1 MAVTKRTRFEVL
13 RRDEHTCQYC
23 GAKAPEVILHIDHVM
38 PVALGG
44 DDKPSNLLTACS
56 TCNSGKTSIAPGSPL
71 VESLGA
77 RAAAYALGM
86 IDKMTRLRASF
97 ESAEQY
103 TEEFD
108 ELWGNWTK
116 SGRPVA
122 LPPDYELTMYRWAS
136 MGVPMRLLEI
146 AMKKAMTKDRLFG
159 DYPEFSYMAGIVSRK
174 LEESDIDYTVTDQTA
189 AVYTENEKDEL
200 IFEAYEKGFD
210 MGKDR
215 GWHDGIN
222 DYSRVADSMDLVA
235 AHIDGR
241 STPHYQ
247 YMSDGKRETL
257 GLVQG

>member
-56 TCNSGKTSIAPGSPL
+56 TCNSGKASIAPGSPL
-71 VESLGA
+71 VETLGA

-108 ELWGNWTK
+108 DLWRDWTK
-116 SGRPVA
+116 RGQPVP
-122 LPPDYELTMYRWAS
+122 LPPDYELTLYKWS
-136 MGVPMRLLEI
+136 NMGVPMRLLEM

-159 DYPEFSYMAGIVSRK
+159 DYPEFSYMAGIVTRK
-174 LEESDIDYTVTDQTA
+174 LEESEIDYTVTEETA
-189 AVYTENEKDEL
+189 AVYTECEL
-200 IFEAYEKGFD
+200 DARIVDAYEIGHKSGFEKGKARGID
-210 MGKDR
+210 MGLAFVE
-215 GWHDGIN
+215 N
-222 DYSRVADSMDLVA
+222 TDLVA

-241 STPHYQ
+241 ETSYHR
-247 YMSDGKRETL
+247 MIRERGRETS
-257 GLVQG
+257 GVVQG